1 MPMNYQIAIAGAGI
15 AGLSAALF
23 LERQGHDVVLY
34 DQFDKPKPIGSGL
47 VLQPTGYSV
56 LATLGLDGQIQQ
68 YGNKIL
74 NLNGTI
80 SRNQRKVLDASYNTY
95 SPKRAGFA
103 IQRAALF
110 DVLYQAVLNTSVRLE
125 PSTKIMGTSQK
136 SYTKVSLVDDK
147 GQETAPFDFIID
159 ALGSQSP
166 LSPIKGK
173 ALYYGALWAN
183 LDWVEDAPFATD
195 QLQQRY
201 RKATHMVGI
210 LPTGSTPQNSKFS
223 TAFFWSLPKAN
234 YDDWLSTP
242 IDNWKDEVLALW
254 PETVVFLGQLNG
266 HDDLVMARYHHRT
279 LRHPVSNRVVHL
291 GDSYHAASP
300 QLGQGANMALL
311 DAFAL
316 NQALTQREGLDA
328 ALQEYARLRRVHILI
343 YQLISKLFTPVYQ
356 SDSDVLPFVRDEIL
370 APVMSIKPMQMIL
383 SSIVSGTVGNPFKAL
398 GLTETFVLEKIL
410 NKKGP

>member
-1 MPMNYQIAIAGAGI
+1 MQTKYQIAIAGAGI

-23 LERQGHDVVLY
+23 LKRQGHDVILY
-34 DQFDKPKPIGSGL
+34 DQFEDPKPIGSGL

-56 LATLGLDGQIQQ
+56 LAALGLEAEIKK

-95 SPKRAGFA
+95 NPQRAGFA

-110 DVLYQAVLNTSVRLE
+110 DVLYQAVLKTTVRFESSTEITS
-125 PSTKIMGTSQK
+125 TSQK
-136 SYTKVSLVDDK
+136 AHAKISMVAKNGEK
-147 GQETAPFDFIID
+147 TAPFDFVID

-166 LSPIKGK
+166 LSPEKGK
-173 ALYYGALWAN
+173 TLSYGALWAN
-183 LDWVEDAPFATD
+183 LDWVEGAPFALD

-201 RKATHMVGI
+201 HKATHMVGV
-210 LPTGSTPQNSKFS
+210 LPTGTTPQNATFS
-223 TAFFWSLPKAN
+223 TAFFWSLEKAN
-234 YDDWLSTP
+234 YQDWLSKP
-242 IDNWKDEVLALW
+242 IDSWKEKVLTLW
-254 PETVVFLGQLNG
+254 PETSVLLNQIKS

-279 LRHPVSNRVVHL
+279 LRHPVSGRVVHL

-316 NQALTQREGLDA
+316 DQAFTKRRGLDA

-356 SDSDVLPFVRDEIL
+356 SNSKLLPFMRDQIL
-370 APVMSIKPMQMIL
+370 APTMGIKPMQIIL
-383 SSIVSGTVGNPFKAL
+383 SSIVSGTVGNPFKTL
-398 GLTETFVLEKIL
+398 NLTEAYVLEKML

>member
-1 MPMNYQIAIAGAGI
+1 MPTNYQIAIAGAGI

-34 DQFDKPKPIGSGL
+34 DQFEKPKPIGSGL

-56 LATLGLDGQIQQ
+56 LAALGLEAEIKK

-80 SRNQRKVLDASYNTY
+80 SRNKRKVLDASYNTY
-95 SPKRAGFA
+95 NAQRAGFA

-110 DVLYQAVLNTSVRLE
+110 DVLYQAVLKTSVRLE
-125 PSTKIMGTSQK
+125 PSTKIAGTTQK
-136 SYTKVSLVDDK
+136 SQTKVSLIDDK
-147 GQETAPFDFIID
+147 GEGTTAFDFIID
-159 ALGSQSP
+159 GLGSQSP
-166 LSPIKGK
+166 LSPMKGM
-173 ALYYGALWAN
+173 ALSYGALWAN
-183 LDWVEDAPFATD
+183 LDWVEDAPFAID

-210 LPTGSTPQNSKFS
+210 LPTGTTPQNSKFS
-223 TAFFWSLPKAN
+223 TAFFWSLEKAK
-234 YDDWLSTP
+234 YKDWLSKP
-242 IDNWKDEVLALW
+242 LDNWKDQVLALW
-254 PETVVFLGQLNG
+254 PETGVFLSQIKS

-279 LRHPVSNRVVHL
+279 LNHPVSDRVVHL

-316 NQALTQREGLDA
+316 DQAFTRREGLDA

-356 SDSDVLPFVRDEIL
+356 SNSELLPFIRDQIL
-370 APVMSIKPMQMIL
+370 AHVMGIKPMQIIL
-383 SSIVSGTVGNPFKAL
+383 SAIVSGTMGNPFKTL
-398 GLTETFVLEKIL
+398 DLTEAFVLEKML

>member
-1 MPMNYQIAIAGAGI
+1 MPTNYQIAIAGAGI

-23 LERQGHDVVLY
+23 LERQGHDIVLY
-34 DQFDKPKPIGSGL
+34 DQFDKPRPIGSGL

-56 LATLGLDGQIQQ
+56 LSALGLETEIKK

-95 SPKRAGFA
+95 SPQRAGFA
-103 IQRAALF
+103 IQRTALF
-110 DVLYQAVLNTSVRLE
+110 DVLYQAVLKTSVRFE
-125 PSTKIMGTSQK
+125 SSTEIVSTSQK
-136 SYTKVSLVDDK
+136 SHDKISMITDK
-147 GQETAPFDFIID
+147 GDKTVPFDFVID

-166 LSPIKGK
+166 LSPEKGI
-173 ALYYGALWAN
+173 ALSYGALWAN
-183 LDWVEDAPFATD
+183 LDWIEDAPFALD

-201 RKATHMVGI
+201 HKATHMVGV
-210 LPTGSTPQNSKFS
+210 LPTGTTPQNTTFS
-223 TAFFWSLPKAN
+223 TAFFWSLEKAR
-234 YDDWLSTP
+234 YSDWLSKP
-242 IDNWKDEVLALW
+242 INNWKEQVLALW
-254 PETVVFLGQLNG
+254 PETEALLNQIKS

-279 LRHPVSNRVVHL
+279 LRHPVSGRVVHL

-316 NQALTQREGLDA
+316 DQALIRREGLDA

-356 SDSDVLPFVRDEIL
+356 SNSEFLPFMRDQLL
-370 APVMSIKPMQMIL
+370 APLMGIKPMQIIL
-383 SSIVSGTVGNPFKAL
+383 SAIVSGTVGNPFKTL
-398 GLTETFVLEKIL
+398 DLTEVFVLENML

>member
-1 MPMNYQIAIAGAGI
+1 MHTKYQIAIAGAGI
-15 AGLSAALF
+15 AGLSVALF

-34 DQFDKPKPIGSGL
+34 DQFENPKPIGSGL

-56 LATLGLDGQIQQ
+56 LAALGLETEIKK

-74 NLNGTI
+74 SLNGTI

-95 SPKRAGFA
+95 SPQRAGFA

-110 DVLYQAVLNTSVRLE
+110 DVLYQAVLKTTVRFE
-125 PSTKIMGTSQK
+125 SSTEIVNTSQK
-136 SYTKVSLVDDK
+136 AHAKISMITDK
-147 GQETAPFDFIID
+147 GDETVPFDFVID

-166 LSPIKGK
+166 LSPEKGK
-173 ALYYGALWAN
+173 ALSYGALWAN
-183 LDWVEDAPFATD
+183 LDWVEGAPFAVD

-201 RKATHMVGI
+201 HKATHMVGV
-210 LPTGSTPQNSKFS
+210 LPTGTTPQSTTFS
-223 TAFFWSLPKAN
+223 TAFFWSLEKAK
-234 YDDWLSTP
+234 YPDWLSKP
-242 IDNWKDEVLALW
+242 IDNWKEQVLDLW
-254 PETVVFLGQLNG
+254 PETEVLLDQIKS
-266 HDDLVMARYHHRT
+266 HDDLVMACYHHRT
-279 LRHPVSNRVVHL
+279 LRHPVSGRIIHL

-316 NQALTQREGLDA
+316 NQALTRRKGLDA

-356 SDSDVLPFVRDEIL
+356 SNSELLPFMRDQML
-370 APVMSIKPMQMIL
+370 APLMSIKPMQIIL
-383 SSIVSGTVGNPFKAL
+383 SSIVSGTVGDPFKIL
-398 GLTETFVLEKIL
+398 DLTEAFALEK
-410 NKKGP
+410 

>member
-1 MPMNYQIAIAGAGI
+1 MPTNYQIAIAGAGI

-34 DQFDKPKPIGSGL
+34 DQFENPKPIGSGL

-56 LATLGLDGQIQQ
+56 LAALRLEAEIKK
-68 YGNKIL
+68 YGNIIL

-95 SPKRAGFA
+95 NSQRAGFA

-110 DVLYQAVLNTSVRLE
+110 DVLYQAVLKTSVRLE
-125 PSTKIMGTSQK
+125 PSTKIAGTTQK
-136 SYTKVSLVDDK
+136 SHTKVSLIDDK
-147 GQETAPFDFIID
+147 GEETTVFDFIID

-166 LSPIKGK
+166 LSPMKGM
-173 ALYYGALWAN
+173 ALSYGALWAN
-183 LDWVEDAPFATD
+183 LDWVEDAPFAID

-210 LPTGSTPQNSKFS
+210 LPTGTTPQNSKFS
-223 TAFFWSLPKAN
+223 TAFFWSLEKAK
-234 YDDWLSTP
+234 YKDWLSKP
-242 IDNWKDEVLALW
+242 LDNWKDQVLTLW
-254 PETVVFLGQLNG
+254 PETSVFLDQLKS

-279 LRHPVSNRVVHL
+279 LSHPVSNRVVHL

-316 NQALTQREGLDA
+316 DQAFTRRDGLDA

-343 YQLISKLFTPVYQ
+343 YQLISKLFT
-356 SDSDVLPFVRDEIL
+356 LFVAEL
-370 APVMSIKPMQMIL
+370 CL
-383 SSIVSGTVGNPFKAL
+383 HNPFYFVACEAAAL
-398 GLTETFVLEKIL
+398 LNALNPRFLTGIYNQDPIHRLCKRRICA
-410 NKKGP
+410 